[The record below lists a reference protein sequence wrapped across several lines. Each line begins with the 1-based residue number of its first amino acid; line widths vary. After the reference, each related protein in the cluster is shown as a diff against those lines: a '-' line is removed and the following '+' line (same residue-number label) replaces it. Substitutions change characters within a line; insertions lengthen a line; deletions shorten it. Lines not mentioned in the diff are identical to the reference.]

1 MYRVIS
7 VYMYARLFVYVC
19 VCVILMSI
27 MLEFAKSFTVER
39 ECSLPASSSKFTAFQ
54 LWSRLLPFLFIILS
68 RVVFVAYAPKHQH
81 TTHYI
86 YTIGFTPVTSLS
98 QRARRLF
105 FSLSLSLSLSLSRSR
120 SSFYIRHVLFS
131 SSSSLSTVENRFS
144 LLHKQTAS
152 QFRDGCEKYAVIYI
166 SNYVHACL
174 RLDVSA

>member
-1 MYRVIS
+1 MYLCTYVPCNQCVHVCASLCIC
-7 VYMYARLFVYVC
+7 VC

-105 FSLSLSLSLSLSRSR
+105 FSLSLSLSLSLALALLFTFGTFCFRLHRRCRPWKIDSLFCTSKP
-120 SSFYIRHVLFS
+120 RHNFA
-131 SSSSLSTVENRFS
+131 TDARN
-144 LLHKQTAS
+144 TP
-152 QFRDGCEKYAVIYI
+152 
-166 SNYVHACL
+166 
-174 RLDVSA
+174 